1 MAPPVLQISL
11 SKPRLFLLFLWAG
24 LSTFP
29 QKAQIQLSAQP
40 LTPQ

>member
-11 SKPRLFLLFLWAG
+11 SKPRLFLWAG
-24 LSTFP
+24 LSTSP
-29 QKAQIQLSAQP
+29 QKAQIQLAALP